1 MQQEL
6 LFMPR
11 ADDLTSAGIAAS
23 YQWVEEVPLSDGLWQ
38 QIEGGP

>member
-1 MQQEL
+1 MQQEI

-11 ADDLTSAGIAAS
+11 ADDIDSAGIAAS
-23 YQWVEEVPLSDGLWQ
+23 YQWVEEVPLDDGGWS